1 MYDTRNSVFVTIGL
15 TVVPRHAG
23 EEHPVTAAKKAADS
37 VPPLLTG
44 AHLPGAQLSDG
55 LVDTIDRSF
64 RRLRKSMIKPPSG
77 LVPVPSLG
85 HPLEFA
91 KIAACDAID
100 ELAETSSTVSVKDV
114 AAVLDL
120 EHSTVSRLL
129 SEIEDDGLLVRGEHP
144 QDRRRTTVELTD
156 LGRSVVAD
164 ATAMTRFFT
173 RALLSEWPVEDVQTL
188 SSLIAKLADTVHSR
202 LAALPELAMAEFCR
216 VHETPARAGTS
227 PEPDADAP
235 R

>member
-1 MYDTRNSVFVTIGL
+1 VNLGHTAR
-15 TVVPRHAG
+15 RK
-23 EEHPVTAAKKAADS
+23 EHPVTAAKKATAS
-37 VPPLLTG
+37 VPELLAAT
-44 AHLPGAQLSDG
+44 HLPGSPLSDG

-100 ELAETSSTVSVKDV
+100 ELAQTSPVVSVKDV
-114 AAVLDL
+114 AAALDL

-156 LGRSVVAD
+156 LGRAVVSD

-173 RALLSEWPVEDVQTL
+173 RALLSEWPVEDVQAL
-188 SSLIAKLADTVHSR
+188 SRLITKLADTVHSR

-216 VHETPARAGTS
+216 VHEAPTPT
-227 PEPDADAP
+227 DDH
-235 R
+235 

>member
-1 MYDTRNSVFVTIGL
+1 MT
-15 TVVPRHAG
+15 AG
-23 EEHPVTAAKKAADS
+23 KKAPAS

-44 AHLPGAQLSDG
+44 AHLPGSQLSDS

-64 RRLRKSMIKPPSG
+64 RRLRKSLIKPPSG
-77 LVPVPSLG
+77 MVPVPCLG

-100 ELAETSSTVSVKDV
+100 ELAETAESVSVKDV

-129 SEIEDDGLLVRGEHP
+129 SEIEEDGLLVRGEHP

-156 LGRSVVAD
+156 LGRAVVSD

-173 RALLSEWPVEDVQTL
+173 RALLSEWPQDDVESL
-188 SSLIAKLADTVHSR
+188 SRLIGKLAETVHSR
-202 LAALPELAMAEFCR
+202 LSALPELAMAEFCR
-216 VHETPARAGTS
+216 VHEAPADPA
-227 PEPDADAP
+227 EPS
-235 R
+235 